1 MDNIRNF
8 CIIAHIDH
16 GKSTLAD
23 RFLEITETVPKGK
36 LREQYLDSMSLEKER
51 GITIKMHPV
60 RMIYHPKIKNAKCK
74 TQNENNSE
82 FLIHNSKLS
91 NSEYILNLID
101 TPGHVDFSYEVS
113 RSLNACEG
121 AILLC
126 DATQGIQAQ
135 TLANY
140 FLAKEEGLAVIPVIN
155 KIDLPNAQP
164 EKFGRELAE
173 LVGVKEEEVIFISAK
188 SGINVDRV
196 LEAIVEKI
204 PAPTG
209 DINKPLRA
217 LVFDSLFD
225 QHKGVIAFVRIF
237 DGKIKKGDE
246 LKLLSTK
253 KESIVLEVGIFKP
266 DFSPVESLGVGETG
280 YIITGFK
287 EVKDCR
293 VGDTVTKVSS
303 SDVEPLKGYKEPQP
317 MVFASFYCTDAD
329 DYSKFKEALGKL
341 SLNDAAFTFKSEGF
355 SELGFGFRCGF
366 LGMLHL
372 EIIKER
378 LEREY
383 DLDLIVTAPSVSYQV
398 ILNGNR
404 EKFVHSPQEFPDA
417 GEIVA
422 IQEPWVRIEVF
433 SPVQYLGPIMELVKK
448 FRGIYKKTEYL
459 AEDVILFYEMPLA
472 SFLDNFFNGLKNISA
487 GYASMNYH
495 FLDYRPGDLVK
506 MDIKI
511 AGKKVDALSFI
522 IPNAEIQIEGKR
534 LVAELKKVIPRQLFE
549 ITIQATVGA
558 QIISRETVSA
568 ARKNVTAKLYG
579 GDRTRK
585 DKLLKKQKAGKA
597 KLKRI
602 GTVDVPQEAFFAILK
617 NR

>member
-1 MDNIRNF
+1 MNNIRNF
-8 CIIAHIDH
+8 CIVAHIDH

-23 RFLEITETVPKGK
+23 RFLEITKTVPKEK
-36 LREQYLDSMSLEKER
+36 LQEQYLDSMSIEKER

-60 RMIYHPKIKNAKCK
+60 RMSYVLNA
-74 TQNENNSE
+74 TP
-82 FLIHNSKLS
+82 
-91 NSEYILNLID
+91 YILNLID

-140 FLAKEEGLAVIPVIN
+140 FLAKEEGLLVIPVVN

-173 LVGVKEEEVIFISAK
+173 LVGADESEVIFISAK
-188 SGINVDRV
+188 SGTNVDKV
-196 LEAIVEKI
+196 LKAVVEKI
-204 PAPTG
+204 PAPAG
-209 DINKPLRA
+209 DSNKPLRA

-237 DGKIKKGDE
+237 DGKIKRGDGV
-246 LKLLSTK
+246 KLLGTG
-253 KESIVLEVGIFKP
+253 KESVVLEVGVFKP
-266 DFSPVESLGVGETG
+266 NFFPVECLGAGEAG

-293 VGDTVTKVSS
+293 VGDTVVKI
-303 SDVEPLKGYKEPQP
+303 SDSIVEPLKGYKEPQP

-366 LGMLHL
+366 LGMLHM

-383 DLDLIVTAPSVSYQV
+383 GLDLIITAPSVSYKV
-398 ILNGNR
+398 ILKGNQ
-404 EKFVHSPQEFPDA
+404 EKFIHSPQEFPDA
-417 GEIVA
+417 GEITA

-433 SPVQYLGPIMELVKK
+433 SPIQYLSPIMELVKR
-448 FRGIYKKTEYL
+448 FRGVYKKTEYL
-459 AEDVILFYEMPLA
+459 AEEVILFYEMPLA
-472 SFLDNFFNGLKNISA
+472 SFLDNFYNGLKNISA

-495 FLDYRPGDLVK
+495 FLDYRSGDLVK

-511 AGKKVDALSFI
+511 AGKNIDALSFI
-522 IPNAEIQIEGKR
+522 IPHEEIQIEGKR
-534 LVAELKKVIPRQLFE
+534 LVAQLKKVIPRQLFE
-549 ITIQATVGA
+549 IAIQATVGA
-558 QIISRETVSA
+558 QIISRETVPA
-568 ARKNVTAKLYG
+568 TRKNVTAKLYG

-585 DKLLKKQKAGKA
+585 DKLLKKQKAGKE